1 VADGGSSDGTAE
13 LAAARGCTV
22 VCSPP
27 GRGRQ
32 LRAGVAASRG
42 EWLLVLHADV
52 RLSAAALSEAEAALS
67 QPALGLPPFRAA
79 SWPLAIDGDGSW
91 FRWVERGAA
100 LRWRLFGLAY
110 GDQGLL
116 VTRSLYDAA
125 GGYPDTRIMEDAA
138 LIRRIGRLAVVRHF
152 QRPILADPRRWRRE
166 GRVRATLRNWA
177 LLALFLAGVEPE
189 RLARWYLP
197 EPRPQ

>member
-1 VADGGSSDGTAE
+1 VADGGSSDGTVE
-13 LAAARGCTV
+13 LAAARGCAV
-22 VCSPP
+22 VHSSP

-42 EWLLVLHADV
+42 EWLLVLHADA
-52 RLSAAALSEAEAALS
+52 RLSAGAMAEAEAALRR
-67 QPALGLPPFRAA
+67 PGLRAA
-79 SWPLAIDGDGSW
+79 AWPLAIDASGAW
-91 FRWVERGAA
+91 FRWVERGAT

-125 GGYPDTRIMEDAA
+125 GGYPDTRILEDAA
-138 LIRRIGRLAVVRHF
+138 LIRRIARLAPVRHF
-152 QRPILADPRRWRRE
+152 HRPILADPRRWGRE
-166 GRVRATLRNWA
+166 GRARATVRNWA
-177 LLALFLAGVEPE
+177 LLILFVAGVHPE

-197 EPRPQ
+197 EPRAR

>member
-1 VADGGSSDGTAE
+1 VADGGSSDGTVE
-13 LAAARGCTV
+13 LAAARGCAV
-22 VCSPP
+22 VRAAT

-42 EWLLVLHADV
+42 EWLLVLHADA
-52 RLSAAALSEAEAALS
+52 RIAADALTEAEAALR
-67 QPALGLPPFRAA
+67 QPGLRAA
-79 SWPLAIDGDGSW
+79 AWPLAIDGNGTW
-91 FRWVERGAA
+91 FRWVEWGAT

-125 GGYPDTRIMEDAA
+125 GGYPDSRILEDAA
-138 LIRRIGRLAVVRHF
+138 LVRGIARLAPVRHF
-152 QRPILADPRRWRRE
+152 RRPILADPRRWGRE
-166 GRVRATLRNWA
+166 GRARATLRNWA
-177 LLALFLAGVEPE
+177 LLACFLAGVNPE

-197 EPRPQ
+197 EPRPR

>member
-1 VADGGSSDGTAE
+1 VADGGSSDGTVE
-13 LAAARGCTV
+13 LAAARGCAV
-22 VCSPP
+22 VRSAA

-42 EWLLVLHADV
+42 EWLLVLHADA
-52 RLSAAALSEAEAALS
+52 RIAADALAEAEASLR
-67 QPALGLPPFRAA
+67 QPGLRAA
-79 SWPLAIDGDGSW
+79 AWPLAIDGDEAW
-91 FRWVERGAA
+91 FRWVEWGAA

-125 GGYPDTRIMEDAA
+125 GGYPDTRILEDAA
-138 LIRRIGRLAVVRHF
+138 LIRGIARLAPVRHF
-152 QRPILADPRRWRRE
+152 RQPILADPRRWGRE
-166 GRVRATLRNWA
+166 GRARTTLRNWA
-177 LLALFLAGVEPE
+177 LLACFLAGVTPE

-197 EPRPQ
+197 EPRPR

>member
-13 LAAARGCTV
+13 LAAARGCV
-22 VCSPP
+22 VVRSAP

-32 LRAGVAASRG
+32 LRVGVAASRG
-42 EWLLVLHADV
+42 EWLLVLHADA
-52 RLSAAALSEAEAALS
+52 RLSAGALSEAEAALR
-67 QPALGLPPFRAA
+67 QPGLRAA
-79 SWPLAIDGDGSW
+79 AWPLAIDGAGPW
-91 FRWVERGAA
+91 LRWVEWGTT

-125 GGYPDTRIMEDAA
+125 GGYPDSSILEDAA
-138 LIRRIGRLAVVRHF
+138 LSRRIARLAAVQHF
-152 QRPILADPRRWRRE
+152 RVPILVDARRWRRE
-166 GRVRATLRNWA
+166 GQVRATLRNWV
-177 LLALFLAGVEPE
+177 LLALFVAGVQPE

-197 EPRPQ
+197 EPKPP

>member
-1 VADGGSSDGTAE
+1 VADGGSSDGTVE
-13 LAAARGCTV
+13 LAAARGCAV
-22 VCSPP
+22 VRSAS

-42 EWLLVLHADV
+42 EWLLVLHADA
-52 RLSAAALSEAEAALS
+52 RLSAGALSEAEAALR
-67 QPALGLPPFRAA
+67 QPGLRAA
-79 SWPLAIDGDGSW
+79 AWPLTIDGAGTW
-91 FRWVERGAA
+91 LRWVEWGTT

-125 GGYPDTRIMEDAA
+125 GGYPDSSILEDAA
-138 LIRRIGRLAVVRHF
+138 LSRRIARLAVVRHF
-152 QRPILADPRRWRRE
+152 RAPILVDARRWRRE
-166 GRVRATLRNWA
+166 GQVRATLRNWA
-177 LLALFLAGVEPE
+177 LLALFVAGVQPE

-197 EPRPQ
+197 EPKPP

>member
-1 VADGGSSDGTAE
+1 VADGGSTDGTVE
-13 LAAARGCTV
+13 LAAARGCAV
-22 VCSPP
+22 VRSRA
-27 GRGRQ
+27 GRGGQ
-32 LRAGVAASRG
+32 LRAGVGAARG
-42 EWLLVLHADV
+42 DWLLVLHADA
-52 RLSAAALSEAEAALS
+52 RLSPAALSEAETALR
-67 QPALGLPPFRAA
+67 QPELRAA
-79 SWPLAIDGDGSW
+79 AWPLAIDGDGVW
-91 FRWVERGAA
+91 FRWVEWGAA
-100 LRWRLFGLAY
+100 LRWRLLGLAY

-116 VTRSLYDAA
+116 VTRSLYDAS

-138 LIRRIGRLAVVRHF
+138 LIRRLGRLAAVRHF

-177 LLALFLAGVEPE
+177 VLALFVAGVEPE